1 MLRSLALLQL
11 ATLSHAYTTFDTICS
26 TPSTTVNYVSSANT
40 RGTIDILWSC
50 LFTVIAC
57 TWTVQHLNIP
67 EQREG
72 RDSGW
77 LGDIKWG
84 LKRGFT
90 TTKWMLATIIA
101 PEVLLGKYWGD
112 LENAKSD
119 LKKLRKFAAKDGVP
133 WTLSHCFFA
142 NMGGFALRTHASGRV
157 GKRVPD
163 IADAPTEQSTQQELT
178 LAIEPDTLIVPTSRD
193 DEGSDPQKSP
203 ENTDFPN
210 PYHLTAG
217 DIFALRESSVLTRLP
232 YVSPDELQD
241 RSKSDTLVRTIAVG
255 QILWVSIQILI
266 RAARHLAISQ
276 LEIAVVAFASC
287 AVAMYGLNWY
297 KPKGVEVP
305 ITIMQYRG
313 EAPRQAFD
321 SLAMTSNV
329 GSVLIKW
336 TDIMRTFLGR
346 PAEPKG
352 APISNVFTRNEDL
365 GNVFGLILGS
375 LVFGG
380 IHLAAWK
387 FEFPTRTEQIL
398 WWSASLWCTCFC
410 VMFLLCVFT
419 LVLICYPPGVVP
431 GDRLSH
437 VGQIVLLFTYVVAR
451 LFLLVEV
458 FRTLCF
464 LPPDAY
470 VATWGSNV
478 PHIS

>member
-1 MLRSLALLQL
+1 MLA
-11 ATLSHAYTTFDTICS
+11 
-26 TPSTTVNYVSSANT
+26 
-40 RGTIDILWSC
+40 
-50 LFTVIAC
+50 TVIAPK
-57 TWTVQHLNIP
+57 I
-67 EQREG
+67 
-72 RDSGW
+72 
-77 LGDIKWG
+77 
-84 LKRGFT
+84 
-90 TTKWMLATIIA
+90 
-101 PEVLLGKYWGD
+101 LLSKYWGGLDDAKLD
-112 LENAKSD
+112 LM
-119 LKKLRKFAAKDGVP
+119 KLREFAAKDGVP

-142 NMGGFALRTHASGRV
+142 NMGGFVLRTHASGRV
-157 GKRVPD
+157 GKRVPG

-178 LAIEPDTLIVPTSRD
+178 LAIEPDTLIVPTSHD
-193 DEGSDPQKSP
+193 DEGSEPQKSP
-203 ENTDFPN
+203 ESTGFPN

-232 YVSPDELQD
+232 YISPDELQD
-241 RSKSDTLVRTIAVG
+241 RSKSDFLVRTIAVV

-287 AVAMYGLNWY
+287 AVVMYGLNWY
-297 KPKGVEVP
+297 KPKGVEIS

-313 EAPRQAFD
+313 EAPKQAFD
-321 SLAMTSNV
+321 SLAMMSNE
-329 GSVLIKW
+329 GSAL
-336 TDIMRTFLGR
+336 TDCTTIMRTFLGR

-352 APISNVFTRNEDL
+352 APISNVFTRDDW
-365 GNVFGLILGS
+365 GAWFGLILGS

-410 VMFLLCVFT
+410 VVFYLCLTLLFVTF
-419 LVLICYPPGVVP
+419 PPNVSVE
-431 GDRLSH
+431 DRLLD
-437 VGQIVLLFTYVVAR
+437 VGQMVLLFTYVVAR

-470 VATWGSNV
+470 VGYLGFECSSYFLTSLFR
-478 PHIS
+478 ISYIAGRRSP